1 MAEAALKA
9 AEAQVE
15 SDRKAIAAAQAAIR
29 QAEAGLKTARINL
42 GYTNIT
48 APISGRIGRSNVTV
62 GAIVTAYYFNEQAEG
77 ERFIGATIW
86 RA

>member
-1 MAEAALKA
+1 VCACL
-9 AEAQVE
+9 
-15 SDRKAIAAAQAAIR
+15 SDDGGQTWGPPIVLRDD
-29 QAEAGLKTARINL
+29 GGNHDL
-42 GYTNIT
+42 GY
-48 APISGRIGRSNVTV
+48 PRVVQRRD